1 MSSKLK
7 GFDRCSRQNAN
18 DSRNYINSSLKF
30 GRQEEYSLNPTC
42 DNQSSYNRS
51 ITCLVKKDAAE
62 FSSNNSLDTDEK
74 NISTEN
80 SSNYHGDILSKQ
92 NKSDYRM
99 EKWLENKCKGKK
111 SYCLPSG
118 YKRQYP
124 PGIYTGSRVKDKTS
138 RRKIHRNSNSS
149 KRKYNPVIDQSL
161 TAKNCKKIKTL
172 ITAEEIGTQDASHI
186 KSNLDIDNNP
196 EELIDIYNPKL
207 PVSKLELIK
216 EGLKNELDKVKQE
229 CLTKVINTK
238 NKSYVMFID
247 SSELEVGLRD
257 IITFIKADYD
267 INAMYVLEDTKFFLE
282 LIKYVDQNEKLFWK
296 NSGFSEL
303 SDIEKIKHKLIDS
316 IGKFNFCKHDSPF
329 LTYFPGLIHMKLFV
343 ENLIIEDINLVKNA
357 CLWILLLKYV
367 ESLTFVSIKDP
378 NASGKCHKTYF
389 NSKYKGYKI
398 YAGNEYILCK
408 MKELYETFDAIVRH
422 VFLKAKISTKFSVM
436 FDFIRINLQLSHKDI
451 YVSDRKR
458 IVFSK
463 VLTDCIL
470 RTKPEVISSFIL
482 QLKNQKCSN
491 LNLEFFFNSTNK
503 FLKAIFSKSIE
514 LNDVDIKD
522 IKAFYVE
529 VALAYIDFF
538 KKEAACLDFSNEKYP
553 KCIQKMVKIVKEVFE
568 TDQVQKQ
575 IKKLTDLTALMSVT
589 EDLCFLSNYI
599 IKSGLNNQAYSEIYQ
614 SHTFKACQFRLSKNS
629 ILFATIKQQK
639 INLI

>member
-1 MSSKLK
+1 MRYIHIFYILRIMSSKLK
-7 GFDRCSRQNAN
+7 VFDRCSRQNAN
-18 DSRNYINSSLKF
+18 DSRNYINSSPTF
-30 GRQEEYSLNPTC
+30 DSQEEYSPNPTC
-42 DNQSSYNRS
+42 DNKSSYKQS
-51 ITCLVKKDAAE
+51 GKGLVEKDAAE
-62 FSSNNSLDTDEK
+62 FSRFNSSYTNKK
-74 NISTEN
+74 NI
-80 SSNYHGDILSKQ
+80 
-92 NKSDYRM
+92 SDYRM
-99 EKWLENKCKGKK
+99 EKSLEKKYKRRK
-111 SYCLPSG
+111 SYSSFSG
-118 YKRQYP
+118 NKRQYP
-124 PGIYTGSRVKDKTS
+124 PGIYTGRRVKDETS
-138 RRKIHRNSNSS
+138 TRKIHRNRNTF
-149 KRKYNPVIDQSL
+149 KRKYDPVIEQNL
-161 TAKNCKKIKTL
+161 TAKDCKKIKTL
-172 ITAEEIGTQDASHI
+172 IRAEEIGTQDTPRT
-186 KSNLDIDNNP
+186 KSNLDIEDNP
-196 EELIDIYNPKL
+196 EAFTDIKLSELPIYQ
-207 PVSKLELIK
+207 LELIGEK
-216 EGLKNELDKVKQE
+216 LKNELDEVKKE
-229 CLTKVINTK
+229 CLTKAINTK
-238 NKSYVMFID
+238 NKSHVMFID
-247 SSELEVGLRD
+247 SSELEVGRRD
-257 IITFIKADYD
+257 IITFIKADFD
-267 INAMYVLEDTKFFLE
+267 INAIYVLEDTKFFLE

-303 SDIEKIKHKLIDS
+303 SEIKNLKDKLLDR

-329 LTYFPGLIHMKLFV
+329 LAYFPGLIHMKLFV

-436 FDFIRINLQLSHKDI
+436 FDFIRINLQLSHTDI

-614 SHTFKACQFRLSKNS
+614 SHTFKACKFRLSKNS